1 MLRERIGSFTI
12 IFHGKILRMLCAV
25 QFDDK
30 LMRWTSEINDIT
42 KDWQLPA
49 ETQAFKSVGTERV
62 PQGQLGI
69 RHGFAHFARVNSVL
83 RLYVCVGHDQP
94 T

>member
-49 ETQAFKSVGTERV
+49 ETQASSRWARSAFHKANSASVM
-62 PQGQLGI
+62 
-69 RHGFAHFARVNSVL
+69 VL
-83 RLYVCVGHDQP
+83 RILRA
-94 T
+94 

>member
-1 MLRERIGSFTI
+1 M
-12 IFHGKILRMLCAV
+12 
-25 QFDDK
+25 DK
-30 LMRWTSEINDIT
+30 RNQRYNQGLAIACGNSG
-42 KDWQLPA
+42 
-49 ETQAFKSVGTERV
+49 FKSVGTERI